1 MFSRILF
8 STIAAASLA
17 SARPALAE
25 DAAAGRGELHAS
37 STSTVA
43 CRDEHPAAMETRR
56 DDPAVAERQRASRGE
71 DVERSFFG
79 PSGSGLNT
87 FGGA

>member
-1 MFSRILF
+1 
-8 STIAAASLA
+8 
-17 SARPALAE
+17 
-25 DAAAGRGELHAS
+25 
-37 STSTVA
+37 
-43 CRDEHPAAMETRR
+43 METRR

-79 PSGSGLNT
+79 PSGSELNT